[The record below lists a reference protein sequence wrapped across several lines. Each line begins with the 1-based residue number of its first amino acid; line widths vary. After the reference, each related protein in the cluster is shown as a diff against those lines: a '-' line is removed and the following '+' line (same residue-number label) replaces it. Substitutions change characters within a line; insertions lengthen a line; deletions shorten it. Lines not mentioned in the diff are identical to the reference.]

1 MGILGMSFI
10 IGESAMRYTVY
21 EESSG
26 NLSQVLKTDCFEAAK
41 VAYSKCYGNQ
51 RGAGGVFDN
60 VTRKWVL

>member
-1 MGILGMSFI
+1 
-10 IGESAMRYTVY
+10 MRYTVY
-21 EESSG
+21 EAPSG